1 MFRKILVCLRI
12 TLTNYTSEE
21 MKLNLK
27 LNFCILIVFVLINL
41 SCMEDKTSLILRL
54 TNLLFLINVLI
65 KYLCISF
72 FFKLY
77 TFQFKLMNQ
86 GRRTNDVGFCLIAF
100 CNKKSRSCQIQTTQ
114 TSLIN

>member
-21 MKLNLK
+21 MYLK
-27 LNFCILIVFVLINL
+27 LNFWILIVFVLINL

-65 KYLCISF
+65 KYLCIIVF
-72 FFKLY
+72 F
-77 TFQFKLMNQ
+77 
-86 GRRTNDVGFCLIAF
+86 
-100 CNKKSRSCQIQTTQ
+100 
-114 TSLIN
+114 

>member
-21 MKLNLK
+21 MYLK
-27 LNFCILIVFVLINL
+27 LNFWILIVFVLINL

-65 KYLCISF
+65 KYLCIIF
-72 FFKLY
+72 F
-77 TFQFKLMNQ
+77 
-86 GRRTNDVGFCLIAF
+86 
-100 CNKKSRSCQIQTTQ
+100 
-114 TSLIN
+114 

>member
-21 MKLNLK
+21 MYLK
-27 LNFCILIVFVLINL
+27 LNFWILIVFVLINL

-72 FFKLY
+72 FF
-77 TFQFKLMNQ
+77 
-86 GRRTNDVGFCLIAF
+86 
-100 CNKKSRSCQIQTTQ
+100 
-114 TSLIN
+114 